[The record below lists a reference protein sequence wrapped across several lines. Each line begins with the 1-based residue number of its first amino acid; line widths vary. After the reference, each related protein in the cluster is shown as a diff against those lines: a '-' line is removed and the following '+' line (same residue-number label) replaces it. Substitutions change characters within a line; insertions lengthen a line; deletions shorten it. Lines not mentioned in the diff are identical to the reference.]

1 MARTAGGR
9 PTLAKVAELAG
20 VSVSTASLA
29 FSGAGPIT
37 PETRERVHAAAQELG
52 YSGPNPLG
60 RQLRSGRSG
69 IIGVVIGDNPGRAFR
84 DPVSV
89 QVLDGLMQVLGE
101 QGLGVLLVPGISRR
115 ASEPCADPAGHDS
128 APTAERTAPAGAEL
142 PGTPAAPG
150 VVAPVDPLLESAAMD
165 VAVLVWGVL
174 NDDPNLQALQR
185 RGMRLVV
192 GEGHQVED
200 APLVR
205 VDDRLGAAE
214 AIRHLLELG
223 HTRIAEIALP
233 LGRGERSGPIDATRL
248 GFADRTPTFNRL
260 SGVRDVVEPVISW
273 ETPASLVEHGRDAAT
288 AILGEWVPASE
299 RPTAIFAHSDLLA
312 AGAVIAARELG
323 LRVPEDV
330 SIAGF
335 DGLDLPWLSPDVLTS
350 VHQPLREKGAALGRA
365 VIGVLAG
372 EEPQVQTLPA
382 ELVPGTTTG
391 PAPGTEG

>member
-1 MARTAGGR
+1 MTRTAGGR
-9 PTLAKVAELAG
+9 PTLAKVAERAG

-37 PETRERVHAAAQELG
+37 PETRERVLAAAAELD

-69 IIGVVIGDNPGRAFR
+69 IVGVVIGDHPGRAFR

-101 QGLGVLLVPGISRR
+101 QGLGVLLVPGI
-115 ASEPCADPAGHDS
+115 DPAAS
-128 APTAERTAPAGAEL
+128 APCTDEAGHRTAPSADTADVASAASGGA
-142 PGTPAAPG
+142 PTTPR
-150 VVAPVDPLLESAAMD
+150 VAPVDPLVESAAMD

-174 NDDPNLQALQR
+174 TDDPNLLALQR
-185 RGMRLVV
+185 RGVRVVV
-192 GEGHQVED
+192 GEGREVEG
-200 APLVR
+200 APIVR
-205 VDDRLGAAE
+205 IEDRSGAAE
-214 AIRHLLELG
+214 AVQHLLELG
-223 HTRIAEIALP
+223 HTRIAEITLP
-233 LGRGERSGPIDATRL
+233 FGRGERSGPVDAKRL
-248 GFADRTPTFNRL
+248 ALADRTPTLNRL
-260 SGVRDVVEPVISW
+260 AGVRDVVEPVISW
-273 ETPASLVEHGRDAAT
+273 ETPASLVEHGRDAAI
-288 AILGEWVPASE
+288 AILGEWVPASQ

-312 AGAVIAARELG
+312 AGAVIAARELD

-365 VIGVLAG
+365 VIGLLAG
-372 EEPQVQTLPA
+372 EEPQVQA
-382 ELVPGTTTG
+382 MAVRLVHGTTTG
-391 PAPGTEG
+391 PAPSA